1 MVTMGNVL
9 AAIGTVG
16 FIVAIWIVFGYLY
29 FKKGSLKKGLL
40 LLLASLLIVAGGV
53 VVGVQG
59 EWNNAEKGIALP
71 QDVIQIIEMIS
82 VDKATQEQQA
92 KVGGC
97 VFLKINDEDWTKYEN
112 KIMQYYIAWQK
123 SLNDQANDE
132 TLKADFEN
140 LRKQVL
146 LN

>member
-71 QDVIQIIEMIS
+71 EDVIQIIEMIS